1 MFAGF
6 LAVGAGA
13 ALGAWLRWGL
23 SIWLNPRAPLFPPGT
38 LVANLI
44 GGYLVG
50 FAVAYFLA
58 RHDLPP
64 ERRLFAVTG
73 FLGGLTTFSTFSA
86 EVVELLMRGDLAAGA
101 LLASAHLAGSLALT
115 FAGFAT
121 YRALA
126 G

>member
-1 MFAGF
+1 MTTPSLPSARALTPFQR
-6 LAVGAGA
+6 AV
-13 ALGAWLRWGL
+13 LRRFVQGI
-23 SIWLNPRAPLFPPGT
+23 SANPS
-38 LVANLI
+38 
-44 GGYLVG
+44 
-50 FAVAYFLA
+50 
-58 RHDLPP
+58 P
-64 ERRLFAVTG
+64 ELRLFAVTG